1 MARASVATSDRLGG
15 LDGVGVG
22 APQVLHRGIPI
33 LLTSKEGTG
42 TRRGARTARVR
53 DTSAS
58 ASATEEHTP
67 RRRRPPPRSPQ
78 PRRGVHPQAGDALA
92 HGSRVKCTRG
102 SSAPLHV
109 FHEASRL
116 RAHFHQHPVP
126 RHNRQLF
133 VRWIKLS
140 AAASSRRAHCAC
152 FLAALHVLHASARI
166 AAESGRKR
174 ETYSAPEVA
183 AGDTVLHGQAILTVG
198 DGRPVGHGE
207 DARRGREDRKKLL
220 TACNIST
227 TAGRARQ
234 QPAPSFCTLSP
245 ITASAPTP
253 ARHFWRRAARGGGT
267 AGERVFSSERV
278 HSLPRPPAA
287 RRRPS
292 AQQPRGRAVPCVL
305 PGNRAASILA
315 AAWSFALRAWALGH
329 AHAARTTGVMRPC
342 VFRTALVRGRRSGSG
357 RGPWTGSAAGELPH
371 CASAC
376 AAGARRARL
385 LLLRTPRHRNG
396 PEVAAARPA
405 TTRGCRDPRENC
417 TRRRPAVPG
426 FSSLRTAAAAA
437 AGLRGHGRRPGTCC
451 LLANDGARYFWENG

>member
-92 HGSRVKCTRG
+92 HGSRVKCMRG
-102 SSAPLHV
+102 SSPPLHV

-234 QPAPSFCTLSP
+234 QPAPSFCTLSHP
-245 ITASAPTP
+245 SQPLHPLPPDTSGAGRHAEAEQLGSGCSAASVCTRCRALQLPGAVR
-253 ARHFWRRAARGGGT
+253 ARSSRGAARFP
-267 AGERVFSSERV
+267 AFSQGIA
-278 HSLPRPPAA
+278 RPPFSPRLGRLRCA
-287 RRRPS
+287 PGPWGTHTPPE
-292 AQQPRGRAVPCVL
+292 PRG
-305 PGNRAASILA
+305 
-315 AAWSFALRAWALGH
+315 
-329 AHAARTTGVMRPC
+329 
-342 VFRTALVRGRRSGSG
+342 
-357 RGPWTGSAAGELPH
+357 
-371 CASAC
+371 
-376 AAGARRARL
+376 
-385 LLLRTPRHRNG
+385 
-396 PEVAAARPA
+396 
-405 TTRGCRDPRENC
+405 
-417 TRRRPAVPG
+417 
-426 FSSLRTAAAAA
+426 
-437 AGLRGHGRRPGTCC
+437 
-451 LLANDGARYFWENG
+451 

>member
-33 LLTSKEGTG
+33 LLTSKKEGTG

-227 TAGRARQ
+227 LPCVPWGS
-234 QPAPSFCTLSP
+234 QPPYTAPSSANHSTLYP
-245 ITASAPTP
+245 LPPDAPG
-253 ARHFWRRAARGGGT
+253 ARGGGT
-267 AGERVFSSERV
+267 AGQV
-278 HSLPRPPAA
+278 
-287 RRRPS
+287 
-292 AQQPRGRAVPCVL
+292 Q
-305 PGNRAASILA
+305 AASE
-315 AAWSFALRAWALGH
+315 S
-329 AHAARTTGVMRPC
+329 T
-342 VFRTALVRGRRSGSG
+342 RS
-357 RGPWTGSAAGELPH
+357 
-371 CASAC
+371 
-376 AAGARRARL
+376 
-385 LLLRTPRHRNG
+385 
-396 PEVAAARPA
+396 
-405 TTRGCRDPRENC
+405 
-417 TRRRPAVPG
+417 
-426 FSSLRTAAAAA
+426 
-437 AGLRGHGRRPGTCC
+437 
-451 LLANDGARYFWENG
+451 

>member
-140 AAASSRRAHCAC
+140 AAASGRRAHCVFPCCLAC
-152 FLAALHVLHASARI
+152 
-166 AAESGRKR
+166 
-174 ETYSAPEVA
+174 
-183 AGDTVLHGQAILTVG
+183 
-198 DGRPVGHGE
+198 
-207 DARRGREDRKKLL
+207 
-220 TACNIST
+220 
-227 TAGRARQ
+227 
-234 QPAPSFCTLSP
+234 
-245 ITASAPTP
+245 P
-253 ARHFWRRAARGGGT
+253 ARLCSHRSREREKEGNLQCPRSRGGG
-267 AGERVFSSERV
+267 
-278 HSLPRPPAA
+278 HRPP
-287 RRRPS
+287 
-292 AQQPRGRAVPCVL
+292 
-305 PGNRAASILA
+305 
-315 AAWSFALRAWALGH
+315 WSG
-329 AHAARTTGVMRPC
+329 
-342 VFRTALVRGRRSGSG
+342 
-357 RGPWTGSAAGELPH
+357 
-371 CASAC
+371 
-376 AAGARRARL
+376 
-385 LLLRTPRHRNG
+385 
-396 PEVAAARPA
+396 
-405 TTRGCRDPRENC
+405 DP
-417 TRRRPAVPG
+417 
-426 FSSLRTAAAAA
+426 
-437 AGLRGHGRRPGTCC
+437 HGR
-451 LLANDGARYFWENG
+451 